1 LLVIEML
8 KFTARRLEVFRE
20 AVPNLRRVTVL
31 YNARDENPTHF
42 ASLTLLQKIAP
53 TLGVT
58 IVEKPIKM
66 LGDVEKALLRISRGT
81 TDGLF
86 LICATIFRDVSKNMV
101 EIAVQKKIGL
111 FGCSPFS
118 VTEFGALLYYG
129 ADNYRLGQ
137 RSAWYVDRILKGI
150 PTARFAR

>member
-1 LLVIEML
+1 V
-8 KFTARRLEVFRE
+8 
-20 AVPNLRRVTVL
+20 
-31 YNARDENPTHF
+31 
-42 ASLTLLQKIAP
+42 
-53 TLGVT
+53 GVT

-66 LGDVEKALLRISRGT
+66 LGDVEKALSGISRGT

-86 LICATIFRDVSKNMV
+86 LICATIFRDLSKNMA

-129 ADNYRLGQ
+129 ADNYRLVQ
-137 RSAWYVDRILKGI
+137 RSAWHVDRILKGTQPQDWPVEAPSYFEMVI
-150 PTARFAR
+150 NLKTAKQIGVTITPNMLARADRVVK